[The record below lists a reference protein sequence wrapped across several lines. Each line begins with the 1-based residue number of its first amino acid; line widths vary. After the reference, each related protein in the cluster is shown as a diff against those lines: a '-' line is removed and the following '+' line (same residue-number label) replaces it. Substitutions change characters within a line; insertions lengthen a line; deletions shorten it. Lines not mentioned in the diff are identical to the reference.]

1 MTPNFDFKS
10 QSFNPFSVNEESP
23 KNELDPDVNYY
34 VDQISFLG
42 SKYYV
47 LGEVKDQ
54 LKSLQLNSFSV
65 LHLNIRII
73 KKHFEA
79 FQDFNKSSLIK
90 SLLKLQIQCNL
101 PFRNLASA
109 SPNFRFKFSAAQV
122 L

>member
-1 MTPNFDFKS
+1 MTLSLNPLILF
-10 QSFNPFSVNEESP
+10 QSMKKVQ

-34 VDQISFLG
+34 VDQISFLD

-47 LGEVKDQ
+47 PGEVKDQ

-65 LHLNIRII
+65 LHLNIRLI

-109 SPNFRFKFSAAQV
+109 SPNFRFKFSAA
-122 L
+122 